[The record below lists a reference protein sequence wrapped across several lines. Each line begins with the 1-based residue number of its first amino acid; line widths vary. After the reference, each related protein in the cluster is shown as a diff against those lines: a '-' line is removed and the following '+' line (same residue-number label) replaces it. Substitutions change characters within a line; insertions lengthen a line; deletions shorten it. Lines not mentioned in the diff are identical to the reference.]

1 MNTFTELYA
10 KKWTKLI
17 KLSLRRN
24 KRVTT
29 GQTAK
34 SVRYILTEKGFKIV
48 GAKHIDNIIKG
59 RGASKSKSGRGWF
72 SNLREWAKI
81 KGFSVS
87 QTWAIYKSI
96 NKNGWKTPPTPDLIS
111 GAITKKEVK
120 EISEAYAK
128 QFIQDVRVQIK
139 KSI

>member
-1 MNTFTELYA
+1 MNTESYA
-10 KKWTKLI
+10 KKWVKLI
-17 KLSLRRN
+17 QVSLKKN

-29 GQTAK
+29 GRTAR
-34 SVRYILTEKGFKIV
+34 SVRYELTEKGFRIV
-48 GAKHIDNIIKG
+48 GAKHIDNIVKG
-59 RGASKSKSGRGWF
+59 RGSSKSTSGSGWF
-72 SNLREWAKI
+72 KQLREWARI
-81 KGFSVS
+81 KGFTVG

-96 NKNGWKTPPTPDLIS
+96 NKNGWKTPPTPDLIT

-128 QFIQDVRVQIK
+128 KFLQDVRVQIK